1 MNISEQFGKVI
12 VGDLLRRRRDA
23 MGALQRDLAVNLG
36 MANPNY
42 LSMIEKGTHTI
53 PVRRLGDFIREF
65 SLEKIE
71 GLAIIRLTSH
81 DVWYATIEAL
91 MLTKNGES
99 VAKKINKDTEKL
111 IRAEAKELGLT
122 ID

>member
-1 MNISEQFGKVI
+1 
-12 VGDLLRRRRDA
+12 
-23 MGALQRDLAVNLG
+23 MGALQRDLAIDLG

-53 PVRRLGDFIREF
+53 PVRRLGDFITVY
-65 SLEKIE
+65 SLDKLE

-81 DVWYATIEAL
+81 DVWYATMEAL
-91 MLTKNGES
+91 KLTKNGAS
-99 VAKKINKDTEKL
+99 TVKKINSETEKL
-111 IRAEAKELGLT
+111 IRKEAKELGLT